1 MRRLCAAMLA
11 TALVWVVAGTAA
23 GQQGPPPTPV
33 PPLGSPSPYPQSL
46 ETPEP
51 SARPPRVA
59 AASVALV
66 DLGGGRILWS
76 REAGERRPIASL
88 TKIMTVLLALE
99 SARLDDVVT
108 VSERATAE
116 SGSLL
121 GLIPGERISLEDL
134 LYGLL
139 LQSSNDGAIALAE
152 HVEGSVERFVRRM
165 NRRARQLGLRD
176 TRFFSP
182 HGLDDRGY
190 STARD
195 LAALTTEAFTHPAFV
210 RIARTKL
217 RVIPAPEGEPRR
229 IQSRNAMLWLYEGS
243 LGVKTGFTSAAG
255 FSLVAAAERDGRRF
269 AAVVLGG
276 PEAVFSDAAAV
287 LDHGFFTWTI
297 RTLVEEG
304 QDLAPLSVDGREVP
318 VETGAPIEGLVRRGR
333 RAVLQVLPDLALELP
348 VGAGEQVGEVV
359 ALVEG
364 EEAGRGPL
372 VAAGD
377 VGEEA
382 GEVGGGA
389 LPPWWD
395 DLLDSIASTLP
406 GWLERIF

>member
-1 MRRLCAAMLA
+1 MRRFVGAILAA
-11 TALVWVVAGTAA
+11 TVASAMAAPAA

-33 PPLGSPSPYPQSL
+33 PPFGSPSPYPQSL

-51 SARPPRVA
+51 SARPPRIA
-59 AASVALV
+59 AGSAALV
-66 DLGGGRILWS
+66 DLGGGRLLWE
-76 REAGERRPIASL
+76 RRAGERRPIASL
-88 TKIMTVLLALE
+88 TKIMTVLIALE
-99 SARLDDVVT
+99 SASLDDVVT

-116 SGSLL
+116 SGSEL
-121 GLIPGERISLEDL
+121 GLGDGEHIPVEDL
-134 LYGLL
+134 LYALL

-152 HVEGSVERFVRRM
+152 HLGGSVERFVRMM

-217 RVIPAPEGEPRR
+217 RVIPAPEGPPRQ

-243 LGVKTGFTSAAG
+243 VGVKTGFTSAAG
-255 FSLVAAAERDGRRF
+255 FCLVSAAERGGRRF
-269 AAVVLGG
+269 AAVLLGS
-276 PEAVFSDAAAV
+276 PVAAFSDAAAL
-287 LDHGFFTWTI
+287 LDHGFFTWRV
-297 RTLVEEG
+297 RTLVDEG
-304 QDLAPLSVDGREVP
+304 QELDPISIDGEEVP
-318 VETGAPIEGLVRRGR
+318 VETGAAIEGLVRRGQG
-333 RAVLQVLPDLALELP
+333 AVLRVLADPARRLP
-348 VGAGEQVGEVV
+348 LREGDAVGQVV

-372 VAAGD
+372 VAAVD
-377 VGEEA
+377 VGDEPQA
-382 GEVGGGA
+382 EV

-395 DLLDSIASTLP
+395 ELLESIASTLP
-406 GWLERIF
+406 RWLETIL